1 MNSNRIMKKNIVSI
15 LWAFALLCAASCS
28 QNEDANT
35 PVFPDN
41 TGGLNV
47 AANMSTEQVIP
58 VITRSADFSGLSA
71 DDFYIK
77 ISNGEGEVTK
87 EFESLA
93 TMRDQGLP
101 VILPIGDYVAFAASF
116 KPDGV
121 KVSQNPYFEVESG
134 GHPFVIEEKRTTQ
147 VTLKC
152 VYKSLGV
159 ELVLSEQFQNLLEK
173 EFENYDYKVNV
184 SNGSTSYE
192 FSKDE
197 MKPAYF
203 LDGCE
208 ELVVRV
214 VVTMGGRVYP
224 ERVWRITNNGNAPK
238 TGEYYIIRLDAGE
251 QPETV
256 SLRSTLME

>member
-1 MNSNRIMKKNIVSI
+1 MKSNRMMKKNIVSV
-15 LWAFALLCAASCS
+15 LWSFALLCTAGCS
-28 QNEDANT
+28 QNEDDNT

-41 TGGLNV
+41 AGGLNV
-47 AANMSTEQVIP
+47 VANMSTEQVIP
-58 VITRSADFSGLSA
+58 VITRAADFSDVSA

-77 ISNGEGEVTK
+77 ILNDNGEVAK
-87 EFESLA
+87 EFA
-93 TMRDQGLP
+93 TLSAMRDEGLP
-101 VILPIGDYVAFAASF
+101 VILPTGSYTAFAASF
-116 KPDGV
+116 KPDGI
-121 KVSQNPYFEVESG
+121 KVSQNPYFEVEG
-134 GHPFVIEEKRTTQ
+134 GSHPFVIEEKRTTQ

-159 ELVLSEQFQNLLEK
+159 ELVLSDQFQDLLEK
-173 EFENYDYKVNV
+173 ESENYDYKVNV
-184 SNGSTSYE
+184 SNGSASYE

-203 LDGCE
+203 LEGCE

>member
-1 MNSNRIMKKNIVSI
+1 MKKHILSI
-15 LWAFALLCAASCS
+15 LGSFALLCMAGCGG
-28 QNEDANT
+28 NEADDLV
-35 PVFPDN
+35 VFPNN

-47 AANMSTEQVIP
+47 AAGMSTEQVIP
-58 VITRSADFSGLSA
+58 VITRSADFSGVSA

-77 ISNGEGEVTK
+77 ILNDKGEVAK
-87 EFESLA
+87 EFASLTA
-93 TMRDQGLP
+93 MRNEGLP
-101 VILPIGDYVAFAASF
+101 VILPTGDYTAFASSF

-121 KVSQNPYFEVESG
+121 KVSKNPYFEVEGG
-134 GHPFVIEEKRTTQ
+134 GHPFVIEEKRITQ

-152 VYKSLGV
+152 AYKSLGV
-159 ELVLSEQFQNLLEK
+159 ELDLSEQFQKLLET
-173 EFENYDYKVNV
+173 ESENYDYTVNV
-184 SNGSTSYE
+184 SNGDASYE

-203 LDGCE
+203 LKGCE

-214 VVTMGGRVYP
+214 TMTMGGDKYP

-238 TGEYYIIRLDAGE
+238 TGEYYIIRLDAGD

-256 SLRSTLME
+256 SLRSALME

>member
-1 MNSNRIMKKNIVSI
+1 MKKHILSI
-15 LWAFALLCAASCS
+15 LGSFALLCMAGCGG
-28 QNEDANT
+28 NEADDLV
-35 PVFPDN
+35 VFPNN

-47 AANMSTEQVIP
+47 AAGMSTEQVIP
-58 VITRSADFSGLSA
+58 VITRSADFSGVSA

-77 ISNGEGEVTK
+77 ILNDKGEVAK
-87 EFESLA
+87 EFASLTA
-93 TMRDQGLP
+93 MRNEGLP
-101 VILPIGDYVAFAASF
+101 VILPTGNYTAFASSF

-121 KVSQNPYFEVESG
+121 KVSEDPYFEVESG
-134 GHPFVIEEKRTTQ
+134 SHPFVIEEKRTTQ

-159 ELVLSEQFQNLLEK
+159 ELVLSEQFQKLLEA
-173 EFENYDYKVNV
+173 ESENYDYMVDV
-184 SNGSTSYE
+184 SNGDASSE
-192 FSKDE
+192 FSKDK

-203 LDGCE
+203 LKGCE

-214 VVTMGGRVYP
+214 TMTMGGDKYP

-238 TGEYYIIRLDAGE
+238 TGEYYIIRLDVGD

-256 SLRSTLME
+256 SLRSALME

>member
-1 MNSNRIMKKNIVSI
+1 MKKNIVSI
-15 LWAFALLCAASCS
+15 LWSFVLLCTASCS
-28 QNEDANT
+28 QNEDDNP

-41 TGGLNV
+41 AGGLNV

-77 ISNGEGEVTK
+77 ILNDKGEVVK
-87 EFESLA
+87 EFESLTA
-93 TMRDQGLP
+93 MRDEGLP
-101 VILPIGDYVAFAASF
+101 VILSTGNYTAFASSF

-121 KVSQNPYFEVESG
+121 EASANPYFEVEG
-134 GHPFVIEEKRTTQ
+134 GSHPFVIEEKRTTQ

-159 ELVLSEQFQNLLEK
+159 ELVLSEQFQELLDK
-173 EFENYDYKVNV
+173 ESENYDYKVNV
-184 SNGSTSYE
+184 SNGEASYE

-197 MKPAYF
+197 MNPAYF
-203 LDGCE
+203 LKGCD

-214 VVTMGGRVYP
+214 TMKMGGRDYP
-224 ERVWRITNNGNAPK
+224 ERVWRITNQGNAPK
-238 TGEYYIIRLDAGE
+238 TGEYYIIRLDAGD

-256 SLRSTLME
+256 SLRSALME